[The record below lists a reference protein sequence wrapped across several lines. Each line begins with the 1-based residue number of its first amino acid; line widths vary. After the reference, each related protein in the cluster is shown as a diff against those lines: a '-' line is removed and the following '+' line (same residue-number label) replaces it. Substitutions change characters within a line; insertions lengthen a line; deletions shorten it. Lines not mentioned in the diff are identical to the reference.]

1 MTVKPHRSLV
11 VPLPPPPLTSSI
23 TVNIVAVK
31 FVAANNHSHC
41 QTPDP
46 WQLTNMSTPASR
58 IDQADRPSQESGRIE
73 LPSIPRVSE
82 VASRSTPPMPAVVRG
97 AYQVGRNIYH
107 YPQPGILANQTNA
120 AVMSGVRTTFRT
132 AQAEA
137 STWGF
142 LLSQRVFRKL
152 LVEEA
157 SISVVG
163 SRQCNISPSS
173 LLSLKSPRSYSP
185 ALTRKGASR
194 PPASSHINPFYD
206 PS

>member
-1 MTVKPHRSLV
+1 
-11 VPLPPPPLTSSI
+11 
-23 TVNIVAVK
+23 
-31 FVAANNHSHC
+31 
-41 QTPDP
+41 
-46 WQLTNMSTPASR
+46 MSTPASR
-58 IDQADRPSQESGRIE
+58 IDQADRPSQESGGIE
-73 LPSIPRVSE
+73 LPSIPGVSA

-107 YPQPGILANQTNA
+107 YPQPGIFANQTNA
-120 AVMSGVRTTFRT
+120 AVMSGVRTTFKA

-142 LLSQRVFRKL
+142 RLSQRAFRKL

-163 SRQCNISPSS
+163 SRNAIPSRPLSFANIST
-173 LLSLKSPRSYSP
+173 RSHSP
-185 ALTRKGASR
+185 ALTWKGASR
-194 PPASSHINPFYD
+194 PHASSHSSPFYD